1 MYAFAYYFSKT
12 INQKI
17 TVQIYTQPLIFVT
30 CLLYSRA
37 TPHRCCLWVQR
48 PSTSLFLRFDYSNAS
63 GLNEAMKTEQHEHR
77 RVKLCHYAKSKTLWY
92 ISAVCCLCGASLK
105 FPIYKL
111 LSEDPT
117 AVTGTQGTLETS
129 NTDSYHNNQR
139 QNLHYILQKQLLS
152 LSQSKIMAWM
162 LCRCQIWLK
171 KIFVCCSKLAVLGK

>member
-1 MYAFAYYFSKT
+1 MCTVSHTIFQKQSMQSAFHSENNHT
-12 INQKI
+12 NMNH
-17 TVQIYTQPLIFVT
+17 IFT

-37 TPHRCCLWVQR
+37 TTHRCCLWVQR

-77 RVKLCHYAKSKTLWY
+77 RVKLCHHAKSKALWY

-105 FPIYKL
+105 FSIYK

-162 LCRCQIWLK
+162 ICRCQIWFK
-171 KIFVCCSKLAVLGK
+171 KMFVCCSN